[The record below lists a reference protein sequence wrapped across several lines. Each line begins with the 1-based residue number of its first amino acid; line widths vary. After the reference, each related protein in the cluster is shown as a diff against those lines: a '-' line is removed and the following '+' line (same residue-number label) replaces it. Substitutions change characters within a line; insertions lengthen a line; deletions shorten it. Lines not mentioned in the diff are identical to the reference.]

1 EIERNERVDDL
12 DDPHQG
18 QQHEHRD
25 ESRQMVI
32 AVDAGVEVRD
42 RWVRAASGGGG
53 TGVGT
58 EEDSV
63 LLSGETRGIVG
74 AHGSIVGEEAWR
86 TPKNRARRANVI
98 VPLVPLSSRYVLRR
112 TAIDRKS
119 TRLNSSHV
127 SISYAVFC
135 LKKKIRTAHE
145 T

>member
-1 EIERNERVDDL
+1 ERERVGYEMAEARMQQRRGDEAVERERIPRLQTEGVEIERNERVDDL

-74 AHGSIVGEEAWR
+74 AHGSI
-86 TPKNRARRANVI
+86 
-98 VPLVPLSSRYVLRR
+98 
-112 TAIDRKS
+112 
-119 TRLNSSHV
+119 
-127 SISYAVFC
+127 
-135 LKKKIRTAHE
+135 
-145 T
+145 